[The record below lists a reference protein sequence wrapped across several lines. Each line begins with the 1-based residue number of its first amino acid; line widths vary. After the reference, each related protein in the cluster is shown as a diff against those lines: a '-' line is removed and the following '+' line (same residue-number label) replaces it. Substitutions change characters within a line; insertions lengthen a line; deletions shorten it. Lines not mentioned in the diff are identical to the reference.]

1 MAQFGKSLFG
11 SSYFGYT
18 NTLDGDYQ
26 TEIIDASEPF
36 DGKVDFK
43 IWTELP
49 KMSYDGN
56 DMSWTFLPLQTD
68 WAKQG
73 NNIYT
78 EKKDSYAM
86 FFMSSDIIEFD
97 FDSNSKSICTI
108 DIISPRDNSIIKTE
122 TVDTSKKSK
131 ATITIP
137 FQMVNIKIK
146 NTEAKRLELKT
157 ITGRVTTFGIDIRT
171 KGEKGEWTD
180 FDTVDI
186 NYDESEQVWK
196 GSSKAL
202 VQTQYV
208 QARIHLGTSDYE
220 TSPIISK
227 IIISSGDTSKRS
239 NHGYWSCALH
249 MDNIAEEQKTTF
261 KKIKKI
267 KFNRDLPEN
276 ALTDVRTT
284 STLNTFPN
292 KEQIKDDT
300 YWKPETAPYM
310 YYKNT
315 RSNLGTPWSRI
326 RLPKKLTSSYVIGFE
341 MSPETFRL
349 TNSKIVQWLSW
360 NDQSLF
366 PTDSAGT
373 SISYKIYENQ
383 NDYEKGI
390 PPIYIINNPERI
402 VDRKLAL
409 PARFLKRN
417 LYVYIEIN
425 RTSATAKQ
433 TPVVDFMDIIGD
445 VNYKSPVSAG
455 SKNKE
460 ISALDNGTG
469 IANQEEFNSSRYD
482 WPSNNQVLDVNKES
496 LLASI
501 RTLTIKYTPLFSNQI
516 EFYFKKKENETTNRN
531 RIEFPSSET
540 YIDAIYSKVI
550 ADEPVASTYEAPND
564 RIIFHYA
571 MDGGTV
577 QYPKETKKD
586 LLTDFTPNLLKNIQY
601 QFRVDNGWPDET
613 FTVPYAMTWDE
624 LADATVSKKE
634 ELIEINPVEEYN
646 GKIPQDVIL
655 KIPNHT
661 ANPLVQ
667 VKFESNNSSYSRK
680 SLWNGLEND
689 KIVAKIPSNKDFG
702 YKEWISEEK
711 IYEGYINPNNIRS
724 PYIRTQKAVYSPTDE
739 YEYIVRKGDTYT
751 SIAKNKGCNEL
762 DLIKR
767 NNEKELVVGES
778 ITIPASFALP
788 YIAPEVIYE
797 NENPFIIEI
806 IPFSVYK
813 KNSSYKVREEAEL
826 NKRTEFLKETNN
838 LLSGTFDFSGNWN
851 NKENWTVEKEKYNNL
866 TVLSRSNNWYG
877 VSEIIKVKAKETYNF
892 SAYIKT
898 EDGAEADIYL
908 FKNADASNPNMTP
921 ARYNIPKND
930 KWERYDITF
939 SIVSDGEISPR
950 IENKSGKGKVYIAG
964 LKLTKDINSKEWT
977 PSKNDNIKE
986 IKSAYE
992 YSNIID
998 EGSYEPMPEES
1009 IILGSD
1015 TDDVLKYTFVES
1027 EAVTNEIKRGPVLNG
1042 RDALL
1047 YSNPQRVFSVVDV
1060 KTGYIYQPYSRG
1072 VNGVE
1077 TGDYILKD
1085 GYIDWSPAH
1094 KLAKEPLTGAW
1105 YKVTYTYNTVD
1116 TLRITMTSDY
1126 VEKSG
1131 YNKLWKSPE
1140 IKEVEGIANP
1150 EEDFKYKLPPAKD
1163 FKEYSDNLTDIEY
1176 LVEDNDLWIKTF
1188 IKKIDGEDYLIGT
1201 MNRENPK
1208 RNWYPTIN
1216 TGFYFLQNQE
1226 YYMYSS
1232 PLEHNFS
1239 EEALPIIKDIS
1250 YQNGG
1255 GLLSATRCN
1264 LLLDSSIKSI
1274 KKEKIK

>member
-68 WAKQG
+68 WSKQG

-97 FDSNSKSICTI
+97 FDSSSQSICTI
-108 DIISPRDNSIIKTE
+108 DIISPRDNSIVATE
-122 TVDTSKKSK
+122 TIDTSKKSNIK
-131 ATITIP
+131 IIIP

-146 NTEAKRLELKT
+146 NTEEKRLELKT
-157 ITGRVTTFGIDIRT
+157 ITGRVTTFGIDVRT
-171 KGEKGEWTD
+171 KPEKGEWSD
-180 FDTVDI
+180 FTTVDI
-186 NYDESEQVWK
+186 NYDEDEKVWK
-196 GSSKAL
+196 GSSDSF
-202 VQTQYV
+202 VQQQYV
-208 QARIHLGTSDYE
+208 QARVHLGTSDYDI
-220 TSPIISK
+220 SPIISK
-227 IIISSGDTSKRS
+227 IVISSGDTSKRS

-261 KKIKKI
+261 KKVTKI

-284 STLNTFPN
+284 TTLNTFPN

-300 YWKPETAPYM
+300 YWKPETAPYV

-315 RSNLGTPWSRI
+315 KKELGTPWSRI

-349 TNSKIVQWLSW
+349 TNSKIVQWLAW

-373 SISYKIYENQ
+373 TVSYKIYENQ

-417 LYVYIEIN
+417 LYVYVEIN
-425 RTSATAKQ
+425 RTSATEKQ
-433 TPVVDFMDIIGD
+433 TPVVDFFDLIGD
-445 VNYKSPVSAG
+445 VNYKSPVNSG
-455 SKNKE
+455 SKTKE
-460 ISALDNGTG
+460 VSALDNGIG
-469 IANQEEFNSSRYD
+469 IANQEEFNSNRYD
-482 WPSNNQVLDVNKES
+482 WPSNNQTLDVNKES
-496 LLASI
+496 LLNST
-501 RTLTIKYTPLFSNQI
+501 RSLTIRYTPIFSNQI

-531 RIEFPSSET
+531 RIEFPSTEE
-540 YIDAIYSKVI
+540 YIDNIYSKVI
-550 ADEPVASTYEAPND
+550 ADEPVASTYEAPKD

-586 LLTDFTPNLLKNIQY
+586 LLTDFSPNLIQNVQY
-601 QFRVDNGWPDET
+601 QFRVDNGWPDES

-624 LADATVSKKE
+624 LADATASKKE
-634 ELIEINPVEEYN
+634 ELQELNKVEEYE
-646 GKIPQDVIL
+646 GKVPQDVVL

-661 ANPLVQ
+661 ANPLIQ

-680 SLWNGLEND
+680 SLWNGLDND
-689 KIVAKIPSNKDFG
+689 KIIAKIPSNKDFG

-711 IYEGYINPNNIRS
+711 IYEGYINPNNVRN

-751 SIAKNKGCNEL
+751 SISKEKGCNEL

-767 NNEKELVVGES
+767 NNEKELVIGES

-813 KNSSYKVREEAEL
+813 KNNASKVREEADYE
-826 NKRTEFLKETNN
+826 KRIEFLSNTDN
-838 LLSGTFDFSGNWN
+838 LLNGTFDFSGDWL
-851 NKENWTVEKEKYNNL
+851 NKDKWKLENEKYQNL
-866 TVLSRSNNWYG
+866 FVYS
-877 VSEIIKVKAKETYNF
+877 SEQKGNGIYQNISVKKGETYNF
-892 SAYIKT
+892 SANIKV
-898 EDGAEADIYL
+898 EDGAEADLYL
-908 FKNADASNPNMTP
+908 YKLNEESKSEIKVAKYDIPNQEG
-921 ARYNIPKND
+921 
-930 KWERYDITF
+930 WERY
-939 SIVSDGEISPR
+939 SISFGVVQDGIMNPR
-950 IENKSGKGKVYIAG
+950 IENQNSTGKIYVSGFKI
-964 LKLTKDINSKEWT
+964 TKDINQTDWS
-977 PSKNDNIKE
+977 PSEKDNLE
-986 IKSAYE
+986 YIKSFYVRE
-992 YSNIID
+992 EVLD
-998 EGSYEPMPEES
+998 GSTYEPLAEES
-1009 IILGSD
+1009 VILGSD
-1015 TDDVLKYTFVES
+1015 TDNVLNYTFVES

-1094 KLAKEPLTGAW
+1094 KLAKEPLTDAW

-1150 EEDFKYKLPPAKD
+1150 QEDFKYKLPPAKE

-1239 EEALPIIKDIS
+1239 EEALPIIKDIN

-1255 GLLSATRCN
+1255 GKLSKERSN
-1264 LLLDSSIKSI
+1264 LILDSSIKSI
-1274 KKEKIK
+1274 KKEKIV